1 MARPEFRDDPGEM
14 TPEARLGELAAIL
27 AGAWLRHRR
36 SEHAVAGSPASFTEK
51 RLDCSGEPMAVCDE
65 GISPTENAA

>member
-27 AGAWLRHRR
+27 AGAWLRR
-36 SEHAVAGSPASFTEK
+36 PFTEK